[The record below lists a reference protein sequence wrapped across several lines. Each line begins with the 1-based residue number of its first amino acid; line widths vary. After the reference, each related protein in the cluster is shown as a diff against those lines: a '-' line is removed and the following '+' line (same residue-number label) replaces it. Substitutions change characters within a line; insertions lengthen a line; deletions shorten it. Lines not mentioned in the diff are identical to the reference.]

1 MLASRC
7 LVRSVLVPMILLV
20 LATGGGDLL
29 CFAQTAAVAQVSG
42 IVQDPSGAP
51 VAGAQVKITQIETK
65 LVRQITS
72 DDQGRYLAPAL
83 PVGPYQLEVTAAGFK
98 AYIQSGILLQ
108 VGNSIDVNVSM
119 QIGSTSERI
128 DVTAQANMVETREN
142 TISQVID
149 ERRIVE
155 LPLNGRQATQLI
167 LLSGAAL
174 NAPIGSGDLNGTKS
188 IAGTVTISV
197 AGGQANGVNYLLDGA
212 DNNDAFSNVNL
223 PMPFPDALQEFSV
236 QTSS

>member
-98 AYIQSGILLQ
+98 TYLQSGIVLQ
-108 VGNSIDVNVSM
+108 VGNNVDINIQM
-119 QIGSTSERI
+119 QIGTAAERI
-128 DVTAQANMVETREN
+128 DVTAQVNMVETRD
-142 TISQVID
+142 SAVAQVID
-149 ERRIVE
+149 ERRILE
-155 LPLNGRQATQLI
+155 LPLNGR
-167 LLSGAAL
+167 
-174 NAPIGSGDLNGTKS
+174 
-188 IAGTVTISV
+188 
-197 AGGQANGVNYLLDGA
+197 
-212 DNNDAFSNVNL
+212 
-223 PMPFPDALQEFSV
+223 
-236 QTSS
+236 